1 MQVIIIRHA
10 AAGDRAE
17 WSKKGKPDE
26 IRPLT
31 PKGRDKW
38 RKAAKGLAGTL
49 DKVDV
54 IVSSPLARAIE
65 TADIL
70 HKRFPSAKL
79 EKLEALRPG
88 GEPGAVFT
96 RLGELDSHASAVLV
110 GHEPDLSALLARM
123 LTGEPDSFADL
134 RKGAAALVEFEAAPK
149 PGRGLLKWLLQP
161 SQLRAMA

>member
-1 MQVIIIRHA
+1 M
-10 AAGDRAE
+10 
-17 WSKKGKPDE
+17 
-26 IRPLT
+26 
-31 PKGRDKW
+31 
-38 RKAAKGLAGTL
+38 
-49 DKVDV
+49 

-88 GEPGAVFT
+88 GEAAPVFA
-96 RLGELDSHASAVLV
+96 RLGEADGPAVVAFV

-134 RKGAAALVEFEAAPK
+134 RKGSTALVEFEAAPK
-149 PGRGLLKWLLQP
+149 PGRGVLRWLLQP
-161 SQLRAMA
+161 SQLRRMA